1 MIKSIPF
8 WVFWFLVVWIGGSLL
23 ALFTCCP
30 GVGLIGGL
38 VGGGGATTAITAPVG
53 AAATAAAFKATPLL
67 VADGATR
74 VGAYA
79 KDNLRFGVGKSQP
92 MMSNGV
98 KAEYQKVGQYLKDH
112 PNKDL
117 TLVGEY
123 TKKEGKPVGIARGES
138 LKKHLLGLGLG
149 IPAAQ
154 ILVNAKQVGSLPTK
168 DNEVYGAM
176 GYNFTEK
183 APTIVKEINIRDG
196 AKFNKGTNDNLVFP
210 ESGYE
215 YKKPISKKLEGVF
228 QNTATYLKNNP
239 GRSIKLTGFY
249 GDKERNTGIFA
260 NLGLARAGNVK
271 NILTGMGVPANQIET
286 NSIKQSGLT
295 FTKKELVGGVNYT
308 FFNTPKGTDSRLAD
322 IEGRLKG
329 KPIMLYFETG
339 KNTLNLTSQQRK
351 DFADLMYY
359 LDRKPKAAITST
371 GHTDS
376 KGNRNGN
383 VRLGQKRADFVKN
396 YLQKNGA
403 STKQISTASKGPDKP
418 ISTNDTEDG
427 RAKNRRVEVILK

>member
-1 MIKSIPF
+1 MKSIPF
-8 WVFWFLVVWIGGSLL
+8 WVFAFLVVWIGGTILGQL
-23 ALFTCCP
+23 TCC
-30 GVGLIGGL
+30 GGIFGAGKASTT
-38 VGGGGATTAITAPVG
+38 VPASAGGA
-53 AAATAAAFKATPLL
+53 AAATAGVTAFKTPALL
-67 VADGATR
+67 VADGAAT

-92 MMSNGV
+92 MMSNAV
-98 KAEYQKVGQYLKDH
+98 KAEYQKVGQYLKDN
-112 PNKDL
+112 PNKNL
-117 TLVGEY
+117 TLVGEH
-123 TKKEGKPVGIARGES
+123 TKTEGKSVGIARGES

-168 DNEVYGAM
+168 DKEVYGAM

-183 APTIVKEINIRDG
+183 APSIVKEINIRDG
-196 AKFNKGTNDNLVFP
+196 AKFNKGTNDNLVFT

-228 QNTATYLKNNP
+228 QNTATYLKSNP

-249 GDKERNTGIFA
+249 GDKEKNTGIFA
-260 NLGLARAGNVK
+260 DLGLARAGNVK

-286 NSIKQSGLT
+286 NSIKESGLS
-295 FTKKELVGGVNYT
+295 FPNKELVGGVNYT
-308 FFNTPKGTDSRLAD
+308 FFNTPKKADGRLAE

-339 KNTLNLTSQQRK
+339 KNTLSLTSQQRK

-359 LDRKPKAAITST
+359 LDRKPNASISST

-403 STKQISTASKGPDKP
+403 STKQISTASKGPDTP
-418 ISTNDTEDG
+418 ISTNDTDAG